1 MLVTRSFIRPSGWA
15 VSLGLQLAVVL
26 LASVVLVLICPLAG
40 TCLCIAAALLV
51 GIPGSYLVFQRGGYW
66 VDFILPVL
74 ATCLMGLGAEVIARH
89 RLQEAF
95 GRYVSREALS
105 QVLADA
111 PSLRGERREVSILF
125 SDLRG
130 FTSLCEALPAE
141 TMAARLNEYFAAM
154 TEVIFAHRGMINDFV
169 GDAIMAIFGAPL
181 ADPDHAL
188 HATQSA
194 LRMDQDLREL
204 NQRWEAAGLPTLR
217 MGIGLHTGE
226 VFAGNVGGAAKLKYA
241 VVGDPVNVTARLESL
256 NKDLGTTILMTEE
269 MRTVLGD
276 RVETR
281 DCGETSVK
289 GRTQP
294 LHVYEVLAVHPEGRP
309 AEGGANYARV

>member
-1 MLVTRSFIRPSGWA
+1 
-15 VSLGLQLAVVL
+15 
-26 LASVVLVLICPLAG
+26 
-40 TCLCIAAALLV
+40 
-51 GIPGSYLVFQRGGYW
+51 
-66 VDFILPVL
+66 
-74 ATCLMGLGAEVIARH
+74 
-89 RLQEAF
+89 
-95 GRYVSREALS
+95 
-105 QVLADA
+105 
-111 PSLRGERREVSILF
+111 
-125 SDLRG
+125 
-130 FTSLCEALPAE
+130 
-141 TMAARLNEYFAAM
+141 MAARLNEYFAAM
-154 TEVIFAHRGMINDFV
+154 TAVIFAHRGMIKDFV

-188 HATQSA
+188 HAAQSV
-194 LRMDQDLREL
+194 LRMDQALREL
-204 NQRWEAAGLPTLR
+204 NQRWEAAGLPRLR

-276 RVETR
+276 WVETR
-281 DCGETSVK
+281 DRGETSVK

-309 AEGGANYARV
+309 AKGGANYARV